1 MAHMRVNSNTWH
13 SSISTNPMAW
23 QHFQQVMNVEE
34 LTFMVA
40 NLVLLRIHLRV
51 RLRVRLRVHLRV
63 LNFQQV

>member
-1 MAHMRVNSNTWH
+1 MA
-13 SSISTNPMAW
+13 SIPTSDEW

-51 RLRVRLRVHLRV
+51 RLRVRLHV